1 MLLTS
6 TVGHLSVISLELIL
20 RLFFF
25 TYCRNTMQL
34 SRLVLGIGMWYEY
47 VILSFGEIN
56 RKLIPVK

>member
-1 MLLTS
+1 MLLKS
-6 TVGHLSVISLELIL
+6 TVGYLSVISLELIL

-25 TYCRNTMQL
+25 TYFRNTMQL